1 MNIFRVAKNF
11 GGKKYLDF
19 FLYFGANSQFQHQ
32 SVKIEFS
39 NQKKITSTFEI
50 QNFFYFCEKEL
61 QKFFGFFFRKIFS
74 TIFREKKS
82 HLVASST

>member
-1 MNIFRVAKNF
+1 MFRVAKNF

-50 QNFFYFCEKEL
+50 QNFFIFVKKNFKSFL
-61 QKFFGFFFRKIFS
+61 DFFFRKIFS